1 MRTWCYVLQQHYEI
15 IIIIVFY
22 RAATCYHKH
31 NVSVKRQPEDNQE
44 ASVIQTLAPY
54 CIHLSALE

>member
-31 NVSVKRQPEDNQE
+31 NVSAKRQPEDNQE